1 MGNPVDAKENGISDG
16 PGTSATSKTSA
27 NTRVKTA
34 SGAIGV
40 LTDVPSFSGTTVT
53 GLWTLGT
60 MRTKINGIPMITTTA
75 VGVGIASA
83 APTPPTTGP
92 LQVQQSDSTVKAL

>member
-16 PGTSATSKTSA
+16 LGTSATSKTTA

-40 LTDVPSFSGTTVT
+40 QTDVPSFSGTTVT

-60 MRTKINGIPMITTTA
+60 LRTKINGIPMITTTA
-75 VGVGIASA
+75 IGVGIAPSL
-83 APTPPTTGP
+83 PSGTTGP